1 MTPSEFEQ
9 LKFIQQ
15 LLSDLMPMFIAIFLF
30 GIITGVFFFADL
42 INRLDRLSSR
52 LRYSR
57 RITVHDQI
65 NDVYCYVYR
74 FKGKYYSESE
84 FNRRCA
90 IARHK
95 SFHKKDLSI

>member
-1 MTPSEFEQ
+1 MHSEQSIQAVTDLLVQ
-9 LKFIQQ
+9 LN
-15 LLSDLMPMFIAIFLF
+15 PAFIAIFIF
-30 GIITGVFFFADL
+30 GIITGVFFFSDL
-42 INRLDRLSSR
+42 VNRLDRLSSR
-52 LRYSR
+52 FRYPR